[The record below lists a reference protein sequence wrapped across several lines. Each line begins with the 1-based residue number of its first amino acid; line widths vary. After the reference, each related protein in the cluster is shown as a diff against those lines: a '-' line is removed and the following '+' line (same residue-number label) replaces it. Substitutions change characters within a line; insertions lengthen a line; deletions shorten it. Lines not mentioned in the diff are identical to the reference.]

1 MQKINKNHQ
10 SAAAKALKRWR
21 RKHPTKTYN
30 DLAQTEQGKIL
41 KRQIR
46 ETLIK
51 EQHCLCAYCTLRVKL
66 DSSHNEHVESKH
78 LQPKKQLDYANLVAT
93 CKEGKGG
100 CRCEAKKKAQRIE
113 LTPLM
118 PECETELE
126 FRRSGTVRGRTDRAK
141 KTINVL
147 GLNDDYLVSRRRI
160 GIETLLFREGIND
173 IWELED
179 DALLQDFRVIMG
191 EQATADCL
199 DDFYPVL
206 INILD
211 NWQM

>member
-30 DLAQTEQGKIL
+30 DLATTEQGKTL
-41 KRQIR
+41 KRDIR
-46 ETLIK
+46 EALIT
-51 EQHCLCAYCTLRVKL
+51 EQQCLCAYCTLRVKL

-118 PECETELE
+118 PECETELT
-126 FRRSGTVRGRTDRAK
+126 FRWNGTVVGLTNRAK
-141 KTINVL
+141 ETISVL
-147 GLNDDYLVSRRRI
+147 GLNDDYLVSRRRL
-160 GIETLLFREGIND
+160 GVYALLLNEGVDNVL
-173 IWELED
+173 ELED
-179 DALLQDFRVIMG
+179 EALLQDFKEIVSDKDTG
-191 EQATADCL
+191 CL

-211 NWQM
+211 NWGM